1 MRPDDFHRPLTWVV
15 KNGAFWMAIGLGLLI
30 FCGWTLYYRSRGDY
44 NLLDHLSEA
53 RVHLKRGENEIPFT
67 RWIRQQ
73 WFPAAHRP
81 RWNRVGRTT
90 ATLAGLTREVIW
102 AHPVRHAALVIEYPH
117 VPWSDELVL
126 QYGLTDW
133 AVRLKR
139 GADVIVH
146 VELEDGPTL
155 TLVQP
160 NRPGWNEKVIPTES
174 LRGRSG
180 RLRLVIT
187 TERDTR
193 RHFCF
198 NGFTRKRRA
207 AWVRESLAN
216 LRRPGSAIEKFG
228 AAGTVVAIFLLLL
241 IPAYLF
247 FSRHRRLGVTEKA
260 SWTLIALWMAAF
272 MTSALIA
279 GHRLFMHSPAPHHIY
294 QAEAFLQGRLS
305 LPVEPPNRTEWV
317 ERRGKMY
324 VAMLP
329 TPAWLVAPAVALTG
343 LTTSDVLFG
352 VVLAAG
358 NVVLFYILLQAL
370 AIRRLCL
377 LNARER
383 YWLVALFAVGTIH
396 LACSKVGGAWFNSHL
411 AAVMMGLLFVLSIVV
426 RWHPAWSGLFLIL
439 GALARLPIIFYFPLL
454 AIGLLE
460 PQEDGHPLVDDPTTL
475 KRWLKQVALP
485 IASLGGLMML
495 MNLIRFGDPFWFPP
509 EPSHAAE
516 VREYGWFHLHYL
528 VRNGRLAFLQPPEFV
543 AAFPFVRFHL
553 QGMSIFF
560 TTPAWLGV
568 FRLRR
573 DMPYKGLWVLTTAL
587 VIISTLAYVGTGG
600 RQFGYR
606 YSLDYTPLLLLLL
619 AQGRTRLGGVMK
631 ALIVLSIL
639 INLAGAMWFTPW

>member
-1 MRPDDFHRPLTWVV
+1 MRLDDFHRPLTRVV
-15 KNGAFWMAIGLGLLI
+15 KNGAFWMAVGLGLLI
-30 FCGWTLYYRSRGDY
+30 FCGRTLYYRSRGDY

-53 RVHLKRGENEIPFT
+53 RVHLKRGENEIPFI
-67 RWIRQQ
+67 RWVRQQ

-90 ATLAGLTREVIW
+90 ATLAGMTREVIW
-102 AHPVRHAALVIEYPH
+102 AHPVTHADLIIEYPH

-133 AVRLKR
+133 AVRWKR
-139 GADVIVH
+139 GAEVVIR
-146 VELEDGPTL
+146 VEVEGGPRL

-160 NRPGWNEKVIPTES
+160 NRPGWNETVISTDS

-180 RLRLVIT
+180 RLRLIIT
-187 TERDTR
+187 TEKDTR

-207 AWVRESLAN
+207 TWVRESLAN
-216 LRRPGSAIEKFG
+216 LRRPGSAVERLG
-228 AAGTVVAIFLLLL
+228 AAGTVVAVFLLLL

-247 FSRHRRLGVTEKA
+247 FSRHRRLGMTGRA
-260 SWTLIALWMAAF
+260 RWPLIALWATAF
-272 MTSALIA
+272 LLSALIA
-279 GHRLFMHSPAPHHIY
+279 GHRLFTHSIAPHHIY
-294 QAEAFLQGRLS
+294 QAEAFLHGRLS
-305 LPVEPPNRTEWV
+305 LPVEPPNRIEWV
-317 ERRGKMY
+317 ERQGKTY

-329 TPAWLVAPAVALTG
+329 TPALLVAPAVAVAG
-343 LTTSDVLFG
+343 LATSDVLFG
-352 VVLAAG
+352 VVLAAC

-370 AIRRLCL
+370 AMRRLCL
-377 LNARER
+377 LSIGER

-411 AAVMMGLLFVLSIVV
+411 VAVMVSFLFVLSIVA
-426 RWHPAWSGLFLIL
+426 RWRPVWSGLFLIL
-439 GALARLPIIFYFPLL
+439 GALARLPILFYFPLL

-460 PQEDGHPLVDDPTTL
+460 SREDGHPLVDDPTKL

-485 IASLGGLMML
+485 MASLGGLMML
-495 MNLIRFGDPFWFPP
+495 MNLVRFGDPFWFPP

-528 VRNGRLAFLQPPEFV
+528 ARNCRLAFLQPPEFV
-543 AAFPFVRFHL
+543 AAFPFVRFQL

-568 FRLRR
+568 FWLRR
-573 DMPYKGLWVLTTAL
+573 DMPYKRLWVLATAL
-587 VIISTLAYVGTGG
+587 VVISTLAYVGTGG
-600 RQFGYR
+600 GQFGYR

-631 ALIVLSIL
+631 TLIALSIL
-639 INLAGAMWFTPW
+639 INLAGAIWFAPW